1 MTPSTETLRTYV
13 TQIVE
18 RSGAASASV
27 YVPTPWA
34 ADANTAILLHVG
46 TGARLP
52 ELESLEAAAAFAR
65 TAGSQLPPASPDGAR
80 VTVVPGRA
88 LDTLLVPIPSI
99 NTLWQ
104 RAAVS
109 REAARGDLS
118 LSRRQ
123 SDRATNAAVA
133 GWIGLTF
140 ERAPQD
146 VPLAWTDVLELAGL
160 LAATYVSLYSVL
172 TDPLTGLPGR
182 AELDALLRTE
192 LERART
198 LQQPY
203 ALVLINPAGLAV
215 VNERHGRR
223 GGDTVVRE
231 VVLRLHQLL
240 RRSDAVMRY
249 GSAVFALSLNDVAS
263 DAAVVVAEKLRR
275 QIAESLFLDGTVQVA
290 CNVGIATYEPGRDE
304 PIEPFE
310 LIRRADQAIA
320 KAKESLGSRVYLWR
334 RTEVEAVSNLD
345 RLLGIFTGNTEKD
358 YRNMGVLW
366 HALEAMTS
374 HRGTDDLA
382 RGVVDKLF
390 GLLSPTRVAIVE
402 SQGPDLRLVAGL
414 HRDELVRETAHAMA
428 TDDITGHEW
437 ALARRACETRQPCQE
452 RMDVDATPT
461 VDGRT
466 HLGVA
471 IPMVSGDAC
480 LGALVITGLD
490 DLLRLDPSDL
500 PFLAGFAAQL
510 AVAWDRERLA
520 DHERAREAQERLKL
534 KTELQ
539 DLRSALQQAKLV
551 FRSPAMSS
559 LLSTTRRVAGT
570 DTTVLITGESGTGKE
585 LLAQT
590 LHQLSSRRHKPLVI
604 VDCGA
609 IPSTLIESEL
619 FGRERGAFTG
629 AQQRSVGRLAQADG
643 GTVFLDE
650 IGELPLEVQAKL
662 LRFVQEK
669 QLTMVGG
676 TKSQRV
682 DVRIVAATNRLLEQ
696 EVRDGRFREDLFYR
710 LNVVRL
716 RIAPLRERPED
727 VLYLAQHFL
736 EVFRVQYQKPL
747 QGLTADAE
755 RALTTYAWPGNVR
768 ELQNRMLQAVVLA
781 EHDRISTDDLRLPEE
796 PRAMT
801 VAVPATAPPQPGA
814 PAGSAAVTR
823 ADEPAA
829 DFASA
834 WLQLGR
840 LFEREVALAARE
852 SSGYLLPLGKWLA
865 HDLVLE
871 AYQEAHQVIAR
882 AALLTGLPETTF
894 ARRLRQAQS
903 DAAVSRRSDSW
914 PEIRDALAT
923 VLRAVSRPAS
933 CQCLLDEVEQRL
945 LSAVV
950 AHVPADKSA
959 RAAQLLG
966 MSVPTYRRRLAEL
979 PLAS

>member
-1 MTPSTETLRTYV
+1 MTPSTETLRTFV

-18 RSGAASASV
+18 RSGAEAASV

-34 ADANTAILLHVG
+34 DANAAILLHVG
-46 TGARLP
+46 SGARPP

-65 TAGSQLPPASPDGAR
+65 TSVGQLPHASSNGACIS
-80 VTVVPGRA
+80 VVPGRA
-88 LDTLLVPIPSI
+88 PHTMLVPIPLI

-104 RAAVS
+104 RASVT
-109 REAARGDLS
+109 RETTRGDFS
-118 LSRRQ
+118 LGRRQ
-123 SDRATNAAVA
+123 SDRSTSATVA

-140 ERAPQD
+140 EHTPLD
-146 VPLAWTDVLELAGL
+146 VPLAWADVLELAGL

-198 LQQPY
+198 LRQPY
-203 ALVLINPAGLAV
+203 ALVLINPAGLDA

-263 DAAVVVAEKLRR
+263 DAAVVVGEKLRR
-275 QIAESLFLDGTVQVA
+275 HIAESIFLDGTVQIA
-290 CNVGIATYEPGRDE
+290 CNVGIATYEPGQDE

-320 KAKESLGSRVYLWR
+320 EAKKSLGSRVYLWR
-334 RTEVEAVSNLD
+334 RTELEAVSNLD

-358 YRNMGVLW
+358 YRNMGLLW

-374 HRGTDDLA
+374 NRGTEGLA

-390 GLLSPTRVAIVE
+390 GLLSPSRVAIVE
-402 SQGPDLRLVAGL
+402 SHGPDLRLAAGL
-414 HRDELVRETAHAMA
+414 YRDELVRNTAHLMA
-428 TDDITGHEW
+428 THDITAQEW
-437 ALARRACETRQPCQE
+437 ALARRACETLQSCQE

-461 VDGRT
+461 VEGRT

-480 LGALVITGLD
+480 LGSLVISGPE

-520 DHERAREAQERLKL
+520 DHERAREAHERLKL

-539 DLRSALQQAKLV
+539 DLRSAMQQAKMV
-551 FRSPAMSS
+551 SRSPAMSS
-559 LLSTTRRVAGT
+559 LLSTTRRVACT

-590 LHQLSSRRHKPLVI
+590 LHQLSSRRHRPLVI

-629 AQQRSVGRLAQADG
+629 ALQRSLGRLAQADG

-716 RIAPLRERPED
+716 RIPSLRERPED

-755 RALTTYAWPGNVR
+755 RSLTTYPWPGNVR

-796 PRAMT
+796 ERVTSGALS
-801 VAVPATAPPQPGA
+801 VSAAPQPGA
-814 PAGSAAVTR
+814 PADSPAAGR
-823 ADEPAA
+823 ADEPAT

-834 WLQLGR
+834 WSRLGR
-840 LFEREVALAARE
+840 LLDREVALAARE

-914 PEIRDALAT
+914 PDVRDALAA
-923 VLRAVSRPAS
+923 VLRAVNRPAS
-933 CQCLLDEVEQRL
+933 CQCLLDDVEQRL
-945 LSAVV
+945 LSSVL
-950 AHVPADKSA
+950 AHVPSDKST

-966 MSVPTYRRRLAEL
+966 MSVPTYRRRLADL
-979 PLAS
+979 PIAS

>member
-18 RSGAASASV
+18 RSGAAAASV

-34 ADANTAILLHVG
+34 DAHAAILLHVG
-46 TGARLP
+46 PGARP
-52 ELESLEAAAAFAR
+52 AEFESLETAAAFAR
-65 TAGSQLPPASPDGAR
+65 TAGGQSAASSEGAR

-88 LDTLLVPIPSI
+88 PGTMLVPIPLI

-104 RAAVS
+104 RAAVT
-109 REAARGDLS
+109 REAARGDFALG
-118 LSRRQ
+118 RRQ
-123 SDRATNAAVA
+123 ADRSAHAAVA

-140 ERAPQD
+140 ERTPQD
-146 VPLAWTDVLELAGL
+146 APVAWADVLELAGL

-182 AELDALLRTE
+182 AELDALLRSE

-198 LQQPY
+198 RQQPY
-203 ALVLINPAGLAV
+203 ALVLVNPDGLEV

-263 DAAVVVAEKLRR
+263 DAAVVVGEKLRR
-275 QIAESLFLDGTVQVA
+275 HIAESTFLDGTVQIA

-304 PIEPFE
+304 PLEPLE
-310 LIRRADQAIA
+310 LIRRADQAIS
-320 KAKESLGSRVYLWR
+320 KAKQSLGSRVYLWR
-334 RTEVEAVSNLD
+334 RTELEAVSNLD

-358 YRNMGVLW
+358 YRNMGLLW

-374 HRGTDDLA
+374 HRGTGDLA
-382 RGVVDKLF
+382 RGVVDRLF
-390 GLLSPTRVAIVE
+390 GLLSPSRVAIIE
-402 SQGPDLRLVAGL
+402 SHGPDLRLAAGL
-414 HRDELVRETAHAMA
+414 RRDEHVRATAHAMA
-428 TDDITGHEW
+428 TDEITEGEW
-437 ALARRACETRQPCQE
+437 ALARRACDTRQSCQE
-452 RMDVDATPT
+452 RMDVDATPA
-461 VDGRT
+461 VEGRS

-480 LGALVITGLD
+480 LGSLVITGPD

-520 DHERAREAQERLKL
+520 DHERTREAQERLKL

-539 DLRSALQQAKLV
+539 DLRSALQQAKMV

-747 QGLTADAE
+747 EGWTSDAE

-781 EHDRISTDDLRLPEE
+781 EHDRISADDLRLPEHE
-796 PRAMT
+796 DAASGSASVSVLAMPAAAAGT
-801 VAVPATAPPQPGA
+801 VA
-814 PAGSAAVTR
+814 AARV
-823 ADEPAA
+823 DEPAA
-829 DFASA
+829 DFAAA
-834 WLQLGR
+834 WSQLGR
-840 LFEREVALAARE
+840 LFHREVAQAARE
-852 SSGYLLPLGKWLA
+852 SSGFLLPLGKWLA

-914 PEIRDALAT
+914 PDVRDALAT
-923 VLRAVSRPAS
+923 VLRAVNRPAS
-933 CQCLLDEVEQRL
+933 CQCLLDDVEQQL
-945 LSAVV
+945 LGAVV
-950 AHVPADKSA
+950 AHVPADKPS

-966 MSVPTYRRRLAEL
+966 MSVPTFRRRLAEL